1 MAQTLQYIIQINGN
15 AQNSVLAINN
25 AMQQLNAKAEK
36 TSTLFEKIGSTAVG
50 LESIMNIARTAIDK
64 VSGAIGKIVDV
75 GSEAELQKLDM
86 TTLMRG
92 NEAAADALYK
102 KIAKYGKDTV
112 YDNGPLLDSIRTMMQ
127 YTIEGENA
135 FSMLKK
141 IGDVAMGDANKMQ
154 SLSLA
159 FAQTSSSGKLMG
171 QDLMQMINAGF
182 NPLSVIS
189 EKTGKSMTTLKDE
202 MSKGAISA
210 EMVAQAFS
218 WATEEGGQFYQGA
231 ERAGNSTAG
240 RINQLKST
248 FDEFLISLFEKLQP
262 VINSCVE
269 FAAGFLET
277 LPGILSGIGSAFS
290 GIWDFLTEF
299 ALIITGVAVAIGI
312 LTIAC
317 NLQTASLMLQEA
329 WLNILIA
336 KEMAWNAITKVC
348 AAAQAVLNAVMN
360 ANPIALIISGIVI
373 LIGVITWLCSKITGW
388 GSLWDG
394 VWGFIKNGF
403 FAYVASIKLQ
413 WTTMINGLMMGLDAI
428 KLGWYKFKEACGLGD
443 STENQAMINQ
453 INGDIESRKQAIIDG
468 AKEVADY
475 ALKAKDSLANIK
487 MGWKGKEETEETQE
501 KLGTNEQL
509 QQLTTEGKG
518 TGAGTSTTTTQKSS
532 ANVSSGGTRNTQIT
546 INLGKMI
553 ENIVF
558 NGGYAENK
566 QAMTREIEEAVARI
580 LYMATTTA

>member
-36 TSTLFEKIGSTAVG
+36 TETLFEKVG
-50 LESIMNIARTAIDK
+50 NNFVRFESIINVARTAIDK

-75 GSEAELQKLDM
+75 GSEAEIQKLDM
-86 TTLMRG
+86 TTLMKG
-92 NEAAADALYK
+92 NEAATDALFK

-112 YDNGPLLDSIRTMMQ
+112 YDKTSLLDAQKTMMQ
-127 YTIEGENA
+127 FGIEGERA
-135 FSMLKK
+135 FSTLKK
-141 IGDVAMGDANKMQ
+141 IGDISMGDANKMQ

-159 FAQTSSSGKLMG
+159 FAQTSSTGKLTG

-218 WATEEGGQFYQGA
+218 WATEEGGLFYQGA
-231 ERAGNSTAG
+231 EKAGNSTSG
-240 RINQLKST
+240 RINQLKDT

-269 FAAGFLET
+269 FATGFLESV
-277 LPGILSGIGSAFS
+277 PGILSSIGSAFS

-299 ALIITGVAVAIGI
+299 APIITGIAVAIGI
-312 LTIAC
+312 LTVAC
-317 NLQTASLMLQEA
+317 NLQTASLIAQEA

-336 KEMAWNAITKVC
+336 KEMAWNTITKVC
-348 AAAQAVLNAVMN
+348 AATQAVWNAVMN

-388 GSLWDG
+388 GSLWGG
-394 VWGFIKNGF
+394 VWGYVKNTALGVISIIKFNL
-403 FAYVASIKLQ
+403 S
-413 WTTMINGLMMGLDAI
+413 TMINSFMMSLDTI

-443 STENQAMINQ
+443 STENQAMISQ
-453 INGDIESRKQAIIDG
+453 INGDIEARKKVISDSAKKAI
-468 AKEVADY
+468 DY
-475 ALKAKDSLANIK
+475 AQKAKDSLAGIK
-487 MGWKGKEETEETQE
+487 MGWKGKEETEEKQE
-501 KLGTNEQL
+501 TLGTNDQL
-509 QQLTTEGKG
+509 QNLVTNGNG
-518 TGAGTSTTTTQKSS
+518 TDGTKPSTTQNSS

-558 NGGYAENK
+558 NGGYSENK

-580 LYMATTTA
+580 LYMATAAV

>member
-1 MAQTLQYIIQINGN
+1 MAQTLQYIININGN
-15 AQNSVLAINN
+15 ASAAAIAINN
-25 AMQQLNAKAEK
+25 TMQKLNTNAEK
-36 TSTLFEKIGSTAVG
+36 TPSLFDKIGAKAMS
-50 LESIMNIARTAIDK
+50 LYSIFGVVENVANK
-64 VSGAIGKIVDV
+64 VSGAVGKIVDV

-92 NEAAADALYK
+92 NEAAADALFK
-102 KIAKYGKDTV
+102 KIAQYGKDTV
-112 YDNGPLLDSIRTMMQ
+112 YDKTSLIDAQKTMMSFG
-127 YTIEGENA
+127 IEGENA

-141 IGDVAMGDANKMQ
+141 IGDVSLGDANKMK

-159 FAQTSSSGKLMG
+159 FAQTSSSGKLTG

-218 WATEEGGQFYQGA
+218 WATEEGGLFYQGA
-231 ERAGNSTAG
+231 EKAGNSTSG
-240 RINQLKST
+240 RINQLKDT

-299 ALIITGVAVAIGI
+299 APIITGVAVAIGI

-403 FAYVASIKLQ
+403 FAYISSIKLQ
-413 WTTMINGLMMGLDAI
+413 WVTMINSIMMGLDNI

-453 INGDIESRKQAIIDG
+453 INGDIEARKKAISDA

-475 ALKAKDSLANIK
+475 ALKAKDSLAGIK
-487 MGWKGKEETEETQE
+487 MGWKGKEETEEKQE
-501 KLGTNEQL
+501 LIGTNDQMQNL
-509 QQLTTEGKG
+509 VTNGNG
-518 TGAGTSTTTTQKSS
+518 TGGTKPTTTQNSS
-532 ANVSSGGTRNTQIT
+532 ANVSTGGTRNTQIT

-558 NGGYAENK
+558 NGGYSENK
-566 QAMTREIEEAVARI
+566 QSMIREIEEAVARI

>member
-1 MAQTLQYIIQINGN
+1 MGQTLQYIININGN
-15 AQNSVLAINN
+15 ASAAAIAINN
-25 AMQQLNAKAEK
+25 TMQKLNTNAEK
-36 TSTLFEKIGSTAVG
+36 TPSLFDKIGAKAVS
-50 LESIMNIARTAIDK
+50 LYSIFGVVENVANK
-64 VSGAIGKIVDV
+64 VSNAIGKIVDV

-92 NEAAADALYK
+92 NEVAADALFK
-102 KIAKYGKDTV
+102 KIAQYGKDTV
-112 YDNGPLLDSIRTMMQ
+112 YDKTSLIDAQKTMMSFG
-127 YTIEGENA
+127 IEGENA

-141 IGDVAMGDANKMQ
+141 IGDVSLGDANKMK

-159 FAQTSSSGKLMG
+159 FAQTSSSGKLTG

-218 WATEEGGQFYQGA
+218 WATEEGGLFYQGA
-231 ERAGNSTAG
+231 EKAGNSTSG
-240 RINQLKST
+240 RINQLKDT

-299 ALIITGVAVAIGI
+299 APIITGVAVAIGI

-403 FAYVASIKLQ
+403 FAYISSIKLQ
-413 WTTMINGLMMGLDAI
+413 WVTMINSIMMGLDNI

-453 INGDIESRKQAIIDG
+453 INGDIEARKKAISDA

-475 ALKAKDSLANIK
+475 ALKAKDSLAGIK
-487 MGWKGKEETEETQE
+487 MGWKGKEETEEKQE
-501 KLGTNEQL
+501 LIGTNDQMQNL
-509 QQLTTEGKG
+509 VTNGNG
-518 TGAGTSTTTTQKSS
+518 TGGTKPTTTQNSS
-532 ANVSSGGTRNTQIT
+532 ANVSTGGTRNTQIT

-558 NGGYAENK
+558 NGGYSENK

>member
-1 MAQTLQYIIQINGN
+1 MDKTLEFTINLAGN
-15 AQNSVLAINN
+15 VYTGIASLDS
-25 AMQQLNAKAEK
+25 AMKKLNITSNK
-36 TSTLFEKIGSTAVG
+36 TTSLFNKIGSKAIS
-50 LESIMNIARTAIDK
+50 LDAMMNIARTAIDK

-86 TTLMRG
+86 TTLMKG
-92 NEAAADALYK
+92 NEAAADALFK

-112 YDNGPLLDSIRTMMQ
+112 YDKTSLLDAQKTMMQ
-127 YTIEGENA
+127 FGIEGESA
-135 FSMLKK
+135 FSTLKK
-141 IGDVAMGDANKMQ
+141 IGDISMGDANKMQ

-159 FAQTSSSGKLMG
+159 FAQTSSTGKLTG

-218 WATEEGGQFYQGA
+218 WATEEGGLFYQGA
-231 ERAGNSTAG
+231 EKAGNSTSG
-240 RINQLKST
+240 RINQLKDT
-248 FDEFLISLFEKLQP
+248 FDEFLVSVFNKLQP
-262 VINSCVE
+262 LIDTCVE
-269 FAAGFLET
+269 FATGFLESI
-277 LPGILSGIGSAFS
+277 PGILTSIGSAFS

-299 ALIITGVAVAIGI
+299 APILIGIAAAITI

-317 NLQTASLMLQEA
+317 NLQTASLMLQEV

-336 KEMAWNAITKVC
+336 KEMVWNAITKGC
-348 AAAQAVLNAVMN
+348 AAVQAVLNAVMN

-453 INGDIESRKQAIIDG
+453 INGDIEARKKAISDA

-475 ALKAKDSLANIK
+475 ALKAKDSLAGIK
-487 MGWKGKEETEETQE
+487 MGWKGKEETEDKQET
-501 KLGTNEQL
+501 LGTNDQL
-509 QQLTTEGKG
+509 QNLVTNGNG
-518 TGAGTSTTTTQKSS
+518 TDGTKPTTTQNSS

-558 NGGYAENK
+558 NGGYSENK
-566 QAMTREIEEAVARI
+566 QAMIREIEEAVARI
-580 LYMATTTA
+580 LYMATTAV

>member
-1 MAQTLQYIIQINGN
+1 MDKTLEFTINLAGN
-15 AQNSVLAINN
+15 VYTGIASLDS
-25 AMQQLNAKAEK
+25 AMKKLNI
-36 TSTLFEKIGSTAVG
+36 TSEHTTSLFNKIGSKAIS
-50 LESIMNIARTAIDK
+50 LDSMMNLARTAIDK

-92 NEAAADALYK
+92 NEAAADALFK
-102 KIAKYGKDTV
+102 KIAQYGKDTV
-112 YDNGPLLDSIRTMMQ
+112 YDKTSLIDAQKTMMSFG
-127 YTIEGENA
+127 IEGENA

-141 IGDVAMGDANKMQ
+141 IGDVSLGDANKMK

-159 FAQTSSSGKLMG
+159 FAQTSSSGKLTG

-218 WATEEGGQFYQGA
+218 WATEEGGLFYQGA
-231 ERAGNSTAG
+231 EKAGNSTSG
-240 RINQLKST
+240 RINQLKDT

-299 ALIITGVAVAIGI
+299 APIITGVAVAIGI

-403 FAYVASIKLQ
+403 FAYISSIKLQ
-413 WTTMINGLMMGLDAI
+413 WVTMINSIMMGLDNI

-453 INGDIESRKQAIIDG
+453 INGDIEARKKAISDA

-475 ALKAKDSLANIK
+475 ALKAKDSLAGIK
-487 MGWKGKEETEETQE
+487 MGWKGKEETEEKQE
-501 KLGTNEQL
+501 LIGTNDQMQNL
-509 QQLTTEGKG
+509 VTNGNG
-518 TGAGTSTTTTQKSS
+518 TGGTKPTTTQNSS
-532 ANVSSGGTRNTQIT
+532 ANVSTGGTRNTQIT

-558 NGGYAENK
+558 NGGYSENK
-566 QAMTREIEEAVARI
+566 QSMIREIEEAVARI

>member
-1 MAQTLQYIIQINGN
+1 MDKTLEFTINLAGN
-15 AQNSVLAINN
+15 VYTGIASLDS
-25 AMQQLNAKAEK
+25 AMKKLNV
-36 TSTLFEKIGSTAVG
+36 TSEHTTSLFNKIGSKAIS
-50 LESIMNIARTAIDK
+50 LDSMMNIARTAIDK

-92 NEAAADALYK
+92 NEAAADALFK

-112 YDNGPLLDSIRTMMQ
+112 YDKTSLIDAQKTMMSFGL
-127 YTIEGENA
+127 EGENA

-141 IGDVAMGDANKMQ
+141 IGDVSLGDANKMK

-159 FAQTSSSGKLMG
+159 FAQTSSSGKLTG

-218 WATEEGGQFYQGA
+218 WATEEGGLFYQGA
-231 ERAGNSTAG
+231 EKAGNSTSG
-240 RINQLKST
+240 RINQLKDT

-299 ALIITGVAVAIGI
+299 APIITGIAVAIGI

-317 NLQTASLMLQEA
+317 NLQTASLIAQEA

-336 KEMAWNAITKVC
+336 KEMAWNTITKVC
-348 AAAQAVLNAVMN
+348 AAAQAVLNAVMK

-403 FAYVASIKLQ
+403 FAYISSIKLQ
-413 WTTMINGLMMGLDAI
+413 WVTMINSIMMGLDAI

-443 STENQAMINQ
+443 STENQVMINQ
-453 INGDIESRKQAIIDG
+453 INGDIEARKKAISDA

-475 ALKAKDSLANIK
+475 ALKAKDSLAGIK
-487 MGWKGKEETEETQE
+487 MGWKGKEETEEKQE
-501 KLGTNEQL
+501 LIGTNDQMQNL
-509 QQLTTEGKG
+509 VTNGNG
-518 TGAGTSTTTTQKSS
+518 TGGTKPTTTQNSS
-532 ANVSSGGTRNTQIT
+532 ANVSTGGTRNTQIT

-558 NGGYAENK
+558 NGGYSENK
-566 QAMTREIEEAVARI
+566 QSMIREIEEAVARI

>member
-25 AMQQLNAKAEK
+25 AMQQLNASAEK
-36 TSTLFEKIGSTAVG
+36 TETLFEKVG
-50 LESIMNIARTAIDK
+50 NNFVRFESIINVARTAIDK
-64 VSGAIGKIVDV
+64 VSNAIGNIVNV
-75 GSEAELQKLDM
+75 GSVAELQKLDM

-135 FSMLKK
+135 FSMLQK

-159 FAQTSSSGKLMG
+159 FGQISSTGKLAG
-171 QDLMQMINAGF
+171 QDLNQMINAGF

-240 RINQLKST
+240 RINQLKGT

-269 FAAGFLET
+269 FATGFLET

-299 ALIITGVAVAIGI
+299 APIITGIAVAIGI

-317 NLQTASLMLQEA
+317 NLQTASLIAQEA

-348 AAAQAVLNAVMN
+348 AATQAIWNAVMK

-403 FAYVASIKLQ
+403 FAYISSIKLQ
-413 WTTMINGLMMGLDAI
+413 WVTMINSIMMGLDNI

-453 INGDIESRKQAIIDG
+453 INGDIEARKKAISDA

-475 ALKAKDSLANIK
+475 ALKAKDSLAGIK
-487 MGWKGKEETEETQE
+487 MGWKGKEETEEKQE
-501 KLGTNEQL
+501 LIGTNDQMQNL
-509 QQLTTEGKG
+509 VTNGNG
-518 TGAGTSTTTTQKSS
+518 TGGTKPTTTQNSS
-532 ANVSSGGTRNTQIT
+532 ANVSTGGTRNTQIT

-558 NGGYAENK
+558 NGGYSENK
-566 QAMTREIEEAVARI
+566 QSMIREIEEAVARI